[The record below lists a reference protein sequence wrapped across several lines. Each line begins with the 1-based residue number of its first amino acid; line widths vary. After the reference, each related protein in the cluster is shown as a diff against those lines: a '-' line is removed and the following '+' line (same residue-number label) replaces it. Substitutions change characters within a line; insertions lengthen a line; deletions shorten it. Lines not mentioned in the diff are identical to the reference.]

1 VSGMSLGSIR
11 RQHMENTREPMAVAT
26 AIAFMVEILPA
37 LGYLHGKNLLYC
49 DFKPENI
56 IQTEEQVKLIDL
68 GAVRHMDDDTS
79 PLYGTLG
86 FQAPEVAELGP
97 SIASDLYMV
106 ARTLAVLA
114 LDVRGLLDENLYASR
129 LPPVAQVPVFSR
141 YESFYRFLARGS
153 HPDPD
158 VRFPSAEVM
167 EEQLLGVL
175 REVAALDGVPAHP
188 FPSRLFSP
196 EQIAN
201 PDGADWRSLPA
212 PYADDGDALAG
223 RGDMK
228 TRSTP
233 PQAERVPTSLETGL
247 RLAQDCIQAGELDRA
262 DQTLQT
268 LVNEGYA
275 DWRIAWWSGIRAL
288 AGGLHQLAAEDFDAV
303 YSQLPGELAPK
314 LALASALEQLGDT
327 RRSSGYYA
335 MVASTDPNCA
345 SASFGLAR
353 CRLALG
359 DRAGAARALQ
369 AVPATSSAHARG
381 QIMLCRVLS
390 ATVGGAAPAL
400 PDLVLASETV
410 EQVQGDPQQRARLIC
425 DLLGSVLAMLH
436 NGILMPHP
444 DVSIAGAR
452 LRERDVRRGL
462 ERGCRELARYASTR
476 EERIRLIDRA
486 NHYRPRSLL

>member
-1 VSGMSLGSIR
+1 
-11 RQHMENTREPMAVAT
+11 
-26 AIAFMVEILPA
+26 
-37 LGYLHGKNLLYC
+37 
-49 DFKPENI
+49 
-56 IQTEEQVKLIDL
+56 
-68 GAVRHMDDDTS
+68 MDDDAS
-79 PLYGTLG
+79 PLYGTVG

-175 REVAALDGVPAHP
+175 REVAALDGGPAHP

-201 PDGADWRSLPA
+201 PDEADWRSLPA
-212 PYADDGDALAG
+212 PYVDDGDAPAG
-223 RGDMK
+223 RDMK

-233 PQAERVPTSLETGL
+233 PQAERAPTSLEMGL

-262 DQTLQT
+262 DQTLQA
-268 LVNEGYA
+268 LVNEGSV

-303 YSQLPGELAPK
+303 YSELPGELAPK
-314 LALASALEQLGDT
+314 LALACALEQRGDT
-327 RRSSGYYA
+327 RRASGYYA

-345 SASFGLAR
+345 SASLGLAR

-381 QIMLCRVLS
+381 QVMLCRVLS

-410 EQVQGDPQQRARLIC
+410 EQIQGDPQQRAQLIC
-425 DLLGSVLAMLH
+425 DLLASVLTMLH
-436 NGILMPHP
+436 NGVLVPHP

-452 LRERDVRRGL
+452 LSERDVRRGL
-462 ERGCRELARYASTR
+462 ERACRELARYAPTR
-476 EERIRLIDRA
+476 EERVRLIDRA